1 MFLNLSKIDTI
12 KYGDLTEEKK
22 ELYKLIFYRITATKT
37 IVKEIV
43 KIKDNGIK
51 VKNLGITNILTLI
64 FHKMEMGQAISKKI
78 GKKIILVL

>member
-1 MFLNLSKIDTI
+1 MFLNLSEIDTI

-64 FHKMEMGQAISKKI
+64 FHKMEMGQVISKKI
-78 GKKIILVL
+78 GEKIILVL